1 MRETAV
7 AANVA
12 MFVAAVIFGESVVA
26 TRVAVQDV
34 PPLSLAALRYGIG
47 GLVLGLCLLL
57 GARGLLRV
65 RWQDLPFLALLGIL
79 LFAVFPIAFNV
90 GLGLTEASR
99 GSLML
104 ATVPI
109 WSATLARLAGRENL
123 TRRQIVGLV
132 LSLLGVAVAVAE
144 RGLRWNGD
152 IPALVGDGLLLLCA
166 VCGAAYAVLVK
177 RAYTRYTAL
186 TVTAYGMVIG
196 TLFLLPAALLE
207 GLPSAVV
214 RLNGRTL
221 ALVLFLGVLGGA
233 LGWYLTAFAL
243 TRLTPTQA
251 AVYINL
257 NPLTAMVLAATLLN
271 ERITGPLVVGFSI
284 VVAGVV
290 LMNWPTRVRTA
301 WVDPLRVAAQ

>member
-1 MRETAV
+1 
-7 AANVA
+7 
-12 MFVAAVIFGESVVA
+12 
-26 TRVAVQDV
+26 
-34 PPLSLAALRYGIG
+34 
-47 GLVLGLCLLL
+47 
-57 GARGLLRV
+57 
-65 RWQDLPFLALLGIL
+65 
-79 LFAVFPIAFNV
+79 
-90 GLGLTEASR
+90 
-99 GSLML
+99 ML

>member
-1 MRETAV
+1 
-7 AANVA
+7 
-12 MFVAAVIFGESVVA
+12 
-26 TRVAVQDV
+26 
-34 PPLSLAALRYGIG
+34 
-47 GLVLGLCLLL
+47 
-57 GARGLLRV
+57 
-65 RWQDLPFLALLGIL
+65 
-79 LFAVFPIAFNV
+79 
-90 GLGLTEASR
+90 
-99 GSLML
+99 
-104 ATVPI
+104 
-109 WSATLARLAGRENL
+109 
-123 TRRQIVGLV
+123 
-132 LSLLGVAVAVAE
+132 
-144 RGLRWNGD
+144 
-152 IPALVGDGLLLLCA
+152 
-166 VCGAAYAVLVK
+166 
-177 RAYTRYTAL
+177 
-186 TVTAYGMVIG
+186 MVIG

-207 GLPSAVV
+207 GLSSAVV

-271 ERITGPLVVGFSI
+271 ERITGLLVVGFSI